1 MKIETLDCSL
11 RPRHPNWRRTMRSLK
26 LVAAPIDY
34 VTIKEQ
40 RQDRDQ

>member
-1 MKIETLDCSL
+1 M
-11 RPRHPNWRRTMRSLK
+11 HSLK

-40 RQDRDQ
+40 RQDRDEATGQ